1 MYLYPSA
8 ELGIVKMYT
17 PRATNRKNSTGIM
30 TLLAFSMPP
39 AIPKDMITRLTT
51 TATTIQTFAPHA
63 EAVEPKVPTMVSM
76 S

>member
-1 MYLYPSA
+1 M
-8 ELGIVKMYT
+8 VKMYT
-17 PRATNRKNSTGIM
+17 PKATNRKKSTGIM

-39 AIPKDMITRLTT
+39 AMPKDMIIKLTM
-51 TATTIQTFAPHA
+51 TATTIQPFAPHA